1 MGYNSP
7 VYDKEKATNAK
18 TITQLQNELKQFED
32 GLVNLSEEYR
42 KAACSF
48 YTNHIAYLK
57 MKIAERIGKKGSK

>member
-1 MGYNSP
+1 MGYNGP

-18 TITQLQNELKQFED
+18 TTAQLQSELKQFED
-32 GLVNLSEEYR
+32 GLANLSEEYR

-48 YTNHIAYLK
+48 YTDHIAYLK